1 MTGMLRVYEPPA
13 SRYAGRVPLMLTQKG
28 EVAVAS
34 RFPGSSGWTLRLMVP
49 ACAGTTRVLRE
60 RRGCCGSDGGFAKVS
75 LWGRKVWRGRGG
87 ITASRPWATPCVRFA
102 PASPSLREGE
112 VSVQGCSRRLVTSV
126 RRVGRLF
133 WMMFQIV
140 RLVMLSYSWMIRFR
154 RPMIV

>member
-13 SRYAGRVPLMLTQKG
+13 SRFAGRVPLLLTQKG

-87 ITASRPWATPCVRFA
+87 ITASRPWAPPAFASLPRPPRFA
-102 PASPSLREGE
+102 KG
-112 VSVQGCSRRLVTSV
+112 
-126 RRVGRLF
+126 
-133 WMMFQIV
+133 
-140 RLVMLSYSWMIRFR
+140 RFR
-154 RPMIV
+154 FRAVRGGW